1 MKAQLSETISV
12 NGMDLYYEIYGEG
25 EPILIL
31 HGFSGSGAGLAD
43 LFKDLAKTH
52 RLIIPDLRGHGRST
66 NPSKEYTF
74 HQSALD
80 IFALLD
86 HLKINECFGVGFSG
100 GGLTL
105 LHMAFQKPDKI
116 KSMALISAAPYFP
129 QSTRNLM
136 KQVTVESH
144 TKEEW
149 ETMRKIHMYGDEQ
162 IKMIWQHANEFC
174 ESQDMNFTAEKLAKI
189 KTKTFIIQGDRDP
202 IYPLE
207 LTIEMFKGIPNACL
221 WIIPNGGH
229 GISMDV
235 FPEFLNNLK
244 KFMGECN

>member
-52 RLIIPDLRGHGRST
+52 QLIIPDLRGHGRST

-105 LHMAFQKPDKI
+105 LHMAFQQPDKI
-116 KSMALISAAPYFP
+116 KWMALISAAPYFP

-149 ETMRKIHMYGDEQ
+149 EAMQKIHIYGDEQ
-162 IKMIWQHANEFC
+162 IKMIWQQANAFC
-174 ESQDMNFTAEKLAKI
+174 DSQDMNFTAEKLAKI
-189 KTKTFIIQGDRDP
+189 TTKTFIIQGDRDP

-207 LTIEMFKGIPNACL
+207 LTIEMFKGISNACL

-229 GISMDV
+229 GISMDI

-244 KFMGECN
+244 KFMGESN

>member
-1 MKAQLSETISV
+1 MRAQLSETISV
-12 NGMDLYYEIYGEG
+12 NGIDLYYEIYGQG
-25 EPILIL
+25 KPLLIL

-43 LFKDLAKTH
+43 LFKDFTKTH
-52 RLIIPDLRGHGRST
+52 QLIIPDLRGHGRST

-86 HLKINECFGVGFSG
+86 HLKIDNCSGVGFSG

-105 LHMAFQKPDKI
+105 LHMAFQQSDKI

-129 QSTRNLM
+129 QSTRDIM

-144 TKEEW
+144 TNEEW
-149 ETMRKIHMYGDEQ
+149 EAMRKIHIYGDEQ
-162 IKMIWQHANEFC
+162 IKMIWQQANAFC
-174 ESQDMNFTAEKLAKI
+174 ESQDMNFTDEQLAKI

-207 LTIEMFKGIPNACL
+207 LTIEMFKGIPNAYL

-235 FPEFLNNLK
+235 FPEFLNNLN
-244 KFMGECN
+244 KFMDECN